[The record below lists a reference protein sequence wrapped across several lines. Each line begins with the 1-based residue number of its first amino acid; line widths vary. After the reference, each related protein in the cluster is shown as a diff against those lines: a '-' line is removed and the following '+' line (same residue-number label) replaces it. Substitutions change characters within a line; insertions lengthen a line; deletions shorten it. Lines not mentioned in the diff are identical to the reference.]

1 MVGEDRLGSFLLGI
15 LESLI
20 RLLFRVEVKGSWSD
34 YECSRV
40 LVVANHQS
48 ILDELLL
55 SMCLPRRP
63 LFVLH
68 QNSIDSF
75 FYRWLLS
82 RVDYLVIDPNHPIS
96 IKNVVRIIESG
107 RLVVMFPEGRITRTG
122 NLMKVYEG
130 AAFVALKAGAQVV
143 PVMIQGLAHS
153 IYGRLPQNAPKK
165 VFPKV
170 ILTLFQPER
179 ISVKPAMTGR
189 RKHQLATLQI
199 QKRLQE
205 MMVAVEVDATLYSK
219 MLEAVSL
226 YGRRFPILEDMR
238 GAMNYG
244 QFLKAS
250 LGLGRKLS
258 QLTLKDEAVGVFLP
272 NLSITLALVLGLEA
286 FGRIPAMLNYTS
298 GVKGVLAACELVPL
312 RQIVTSRSFIVAQGY
327 EKLIRELGGIKVI
340 YLEDIRQSI
349 SVTDRFRLFLD
360 LCCPRRMHQKHSSE
374 ETGLVLFTSG
384 SESRPKGVVLSHRA
398 LLSNINQ
405 VQAVLEFN
413 PEDKVFNALPL
424 FHSFGLTV
432 GALLPLI
439 AGVRC
444 CLYPSPIHYKT
455 IPEMIYTRD
464 CSVLFGTSTFLGN
477 YARYAHAY
485 DFARLRYVIAGAEK
499 LADSVRR
506 AWFDQFGIR
515 ILEGYGATET
525 APVLS
530 VNTPMHNRK
539 GSVGRLLPGITG
551 QIVPV
556 LDAPGISTLHV
567 TGPNVMKGYY
577 RSDASGVIEPVASSL
592 GSGWYDTGDVASM
605 DEEGFL
611 FIEGRVKRFA
621 KVAGEM
627 VSLEMI
633 ERFVKRLS
641 PDFLHAISTKHDSR
655 RGELIVLFTSDPM
668 LYREQLIRAAKI
680 EGLPEILVPKQIM
693 FLEELPVLGAGK
705 INHAALKEFLVEL

>member
-1 MVGEDRLGSFLLGI
+1 
-15 LESLI
+15 
-20 RLLFRVEVKGSWSD
+20 
-34 YECSRV
+34 
-40 LVVANHQS
+40 
-48 ILDELLL
+48 
-55 SMCLPRRP
+55 
-63 LFVLH
+63 
-68 QNSIDSF
+68 
-75 FYRWLLS
+75 
-82 RVDYLVIDPNHPIS
+82 
-96 IKNVVRIIESG
+96 
-107 RLVVMFPEGRITRTG
+107 
-122 NLMKVYEG
+122 
-130 AAFVALKAGAQVV
+130 
-143 PVMIQGLAHS
+143 
-153 IYGRLPQNAPKK
+153 
-165 VFPKV
+165 
-170 ILTLFQPER
+170 FQPER

-405 VQAVLEFN
+405 VRAVLEFN

-477 YARYAHAY
+477 YVRYAHAY

-641 PDFLHAISTKHDSR
+641 PDFLHAISTK
-655 RGELIVLFTSDPM
+655 
-668 LYREQLIRAAKI
+668 
-680 EGLPEILVPKQIM
+680 
-693 FLEELPVLGAGK
+693 
-705 INHAALKEFLVEL
+705 